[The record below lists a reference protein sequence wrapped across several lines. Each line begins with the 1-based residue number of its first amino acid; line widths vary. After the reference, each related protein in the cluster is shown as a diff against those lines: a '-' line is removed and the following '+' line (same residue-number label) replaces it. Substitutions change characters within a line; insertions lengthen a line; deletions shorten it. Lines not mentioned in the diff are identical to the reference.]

1 MIVAKRWRKSG
12 KSRKCSCMED
22 EKEGKTLAFL
32 VARERETRAVLSTVV
47 PRKTMGEWIC
57 RRLMA
62 WLREIGLESVDII
75 VKSDNEP
82 ALTSGSRMIV
92 ENSPVGSS
100 KSNGIVER
108 AIQSVQGMIRTIRSD
123 IVAPTQSLSSS
134 CSTTRMSVREG
145 GDGCKEATK
154 KRKAEEEHP
163 EDPER
168 DDGKWMRTDGN
179 KRKVGEES

>member
-1 MIVAKRWRKSG
+1 MIVAKRWRKNG

-22 EKEGKTLAFL
+22 ENEGKTLVIL
-32 VARERETRAVLSTVV
+32 VARERETSAVLSTVV

-57 RRLMA
+57 RRQVA

-108 AIQSVQGMIRTIRSD
+108 AIQSVQEMIRTIRSD

-134 CSTTRMSVREG
+134 CSTTRMSVRERG
-145 GDGCKEATK
+145 YGCKEATK

-179 KRKVGEES
+179 KRKVGDES